1 MQSSLPALHSALP
14 AAAPCRAQHFPCA
27 LFLLRLFVPRAHSVP
42 HGSPHLRDSA
52 LLWSHTSLLPTA
64 QCQLRASIAL
74 PAPGC
79 PLVMYPACHW
89 AALHQQQGRTGAPSG
104 QQHGRCWGWKKVKK
118 NGEGEKKIKG
128 EGLVVTAT
136 CWSTLNP
143 AFSGSFW
150 MGNGDS
156 SVICKKTF
164 SEAVHLVFKLR
175 RYSRWVLKAFWNPE
189 NETQLVRR
197 GDAEL

>member
-27 LFLLRLFVPRAHSVP
+27 LLLLCLFMPRAHSVP

-79 PLVMYPACHW
+79 PLVMYPMCHW

-118 NGEGEKKIKG
+118 NGEGENK
-128 EGLVVTAT
+128 
-136 CWSTLNP
+136 
-143 AFSGSFW
+143 
-150 MGNGDS
+150 
-156 SVICKKTF
+156 
-164 SEAVHLVFKLR
+164 
-175 RYSRWVLKAFWNPE
+175 
-189 NETQLVRR
+189 RR
-197 GDAEL
+197 GPCGYCHVLIYFKSRVLRLFLNGQWWFKCYLQKDFLWSCAFGV